1 MDASTARRFPL
12 IARPRPACTPLPQRI
27 ADLHTLADKAT
38 STGDLATATAV
49 FNLAALIASDCG
61 AHDLARHWCHR
72 LAHATLSRPHPDRNA
87 LEPIV
92 NLARLRIRAADGTT
106 AWTILETLH
115 QAVTDR
121 TTVTIDGITITTADL
136 TPTGDAHQELRQ
148 WVWTVLL
155 GTGAHALAS
164 ADRWDEARQ
173 RLEHHHGIGQR
184 MLDGRQIAVIS
195 HILAGRTN
203 RADHLLRT
211 TVPGEPWENAVTGCL
226 NLLCPHT
233 DRADTSQ
240 LHRRLEPEPGQLVFW
255 TRLQLSL
262 IDAAGI
268 EQPEAATLALDLLH
282 HAHRDGYAARDV
294 LAHPGCRKLATAEQV
309 RSLRQVV
316 RACGLDRG
324 RIPTESLAQ
333 LNRLLIRIEQV
344 IRSPRPRT
352 VTSISGNK

>member
-49 FNLAALIASDCG
+49 FNLAALIASDCA

-72 LAHATLSRPHPDRNA
+72 LANATLSRPHPDRNA
-87 LEPIV
+87 LEPVV
-92 NLARLRIRAADGTT
+92 NIARLRIRADDGTT
-106 AWTILETLH
+106 AWNILESLYR
-115 QAVTDR
+115 AVTDR
-121 TTVTIDGITITTADL
+121 TAVTIDGITINTADL

-184 MLDGRQIAVIS
+184 MFDGRQIAVIS
-195 HILAGRTN
+195 HTLAGRHTK
-203 RADHLLRT
+203 ADQLLRT
-211 TVPGEPWENAVTGCL
+211 TTPGEPWENAVTRCL
-226 NLLCPHT
+226 TLLCTHT
-233 DRADTSQ
+233 GRADTSQ
-240 LHRRLEPEPGQLVFW
+240 FHRGLEPEQGQLVFW

-268 EQPEAATLALDLLH
+268 DQPEAAAVATDLLH

-294 LAHPGCRKLATAEQV
+294 LAHLGCRKLATAEQV
-309 RSLRQVV
+309 RSLKQVV

-324 RIPTESLAQ
+324 RVPTESLAQ
-333 LNRLLIRIEQV
+333 LRRLLIKVEQV
-344 IRSPRPRT
+344 IRSPPY
-352 VTSISGNK
+352 